1 MDKYVLAQMIAQS
14 ADPGWVLRQGE
25 AVSVQDDYTATVK
38 VAGSDTEVTGVRYMG
53 DPPKPASGVWVM
65 ANSNDLFILG
75 SIASAGRAAAP
86 LVYRTTNVSI
96 SNATPTPIT
105 WEAEDADAY
114 GFWSSGSAVTVNVPG
129 RYVAV
134 GQTDFASNATGVRS
148 ASIVVDGA
156 VVGAQRVAAYSGVAH
171 VNVSSVPFTVGATA
185 TVALWVEQ
193 NSSGALDVVASG
205 SLSPGLGIYYL
216 GA

>member
-1 MDKYVLAQMIAQS
+1 MDRFQLAQVFSPDQGAIWQ
-14 ADPGWVLRQGE
+14 LRQGE
-25 AVSVQDDYTATVK
+25 VVSVQSDYTVTVK
-38 VAGSDTEVTGVRYMG
+38 MAGAETEVTGVRYMG
-53 DPPKPASGVWVM
+53 QPPAPSTGVWLWSNGTDLFANGMLAASGR
-65 ANSNDLFILG
+65 SL
-75 SIASAGRAAAP
+75 AP
-86 LVYRTTNVSI
+86 RVYRTTNASVA
-96 SNATPTPIT
+96 NATATPIT
-105 WEAEDADAY
+105 WQADDADGY

-134 GQTDFASNATGVRS
+134 GQADFASNATGVRS
-148 ASIVVDGA
+148 ASIVVNGA

-171 VNVSSVPFTVGATA
+171 LNVSSVPFTVGASS

-193 NSSGALDVVASG
+193 NSTGTLDVVASG